1 MSESDDARPRGEGAQ
16 TQLTRDPS
24 DRQLAELGRDGRK
37 AACPDCGQ
45 HVGHTKSGGKTLP
58 EHEFGCF
65 GWECPDCNLT
75 FPSNCDGPDAPG
87 FNSSM
92 IGLKLDFRDGESRYV
107 PVSARH
113 AERVNL

>member
-1 MSESDDARPRGEGAQ
+1 MTDTHSGEVAQ

-24 DRQLAELGRDGRK
+24 DRQLAELARDGRK

-45 HVGHTKSGGKTLP
+45 HVGHTKSGGKP
-58 EHEFGCF
+58 IPKQDFGCF

-75 FPSNCDGPDAPG
+75 LPSNCDAADAPG

-92 IGLKLDFRDGESRYV
+92 VGVQVQFRDGSKKYV
-107 PVSARH
+107 PVSSRH
-113 AERVNL
+113 AEKVVSDA